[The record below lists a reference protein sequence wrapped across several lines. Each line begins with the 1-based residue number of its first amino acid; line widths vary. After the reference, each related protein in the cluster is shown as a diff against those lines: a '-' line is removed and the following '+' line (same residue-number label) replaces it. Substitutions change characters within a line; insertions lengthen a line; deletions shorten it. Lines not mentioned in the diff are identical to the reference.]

1 MVHMSRA
8 YLTGKQMSRDYWYYS
23 IAYAARMMNMLPGTL
38 HGSIVSPFMLVH
50 GVAPDVRT
58 WVPLFSVCYFHQE
71 KDSKVKRSK
80 NQANSL
86 DGIVLGRS
94 PISNAL
100 LVYNP
105 RSKSFYEPVDY
116 TIDPHRI
123 PGAMYSEV
131 KYDGGLFCSLKRDVT
146 LSDQDEAYPRVRGWS
161 TWTRSR
167 RSRGSAR

>member
-71 KDSKVKRSK
+71 RDSNIIHERNLGKDAASIKIQINSVKECGTRRNMYTEALCSKHF
-80 NQANSL
+80 
-86 DGIVLGRS
+86 
-94 PISNAL
+94 P
-100 LVYNP
+100 
-105 RSKSFYEPVDY
+105 
-116 TIDPHRI
+116 
-123 PGAMYSEV
+123 
-131 KYDGGLFCSLKRDVT
+131 
-146 LSDQDEAYPRVRGWS
+146 
-161 TWTRSR
+161 
-167 RSRGSAR
+167 